1 MLLSQ
6 QFLLHLVRYRTNFS
20 GVLRQH
26 CTLMTWYKEEH
37 ASTANYRIQQP
48 STNLQHGL
56 STSVTLST
64 TDKSS
69 TTLFTLSPKKQSSP
83 IKIGTHTLKEEDEA
97 TYLGVTFNKRLA
109 IMRKLAGRTWGA
121 NEQIL
126 KTVYEG
132 SVRPILG
139 TVLLKD
145 LRKM

>member
-1 MLLSQ
+1 MPAQ
-6 QFLLHLVRYRTNFS
+6 PTTGFN
-20 GVLRQH
+20 
-26 CTLMTWYKEEH
+26 K
-37 ASTANYRIQQP
+37 P

-83 IKIGTHTLKEEDEA
+83 IKIGTHTLKEEDED
-97 TYLGVTFNKRLA
+97 TYLGVTFDKMLTWKSHTLLTKGMTRKELA
-109 IMRKLAGRTWGA
+109 IMRKLAGTTWGA

-132 SVRPILG
+132 LVRP
-139 TVLLKD
+139 VLEYS
-145 LRKM
+145 